1 MTTSESSWDV
11 FISHARE
18 DKAAVA
24 KPLSEALLR
33 AGLRVWIDEHEI
45 SLGDSL
51 TNKINEGLARS
62 RYGIVIL
69 SPDFLAKE
77 WPKRELAALLAIEFK
92 HGKRVLPVLHNL
104 ELESIL
110 RDFPLMGDKVCVSTA
125 AGIEAV
131 ASEIGRATGFKRDHQ
146 DDVVPATPLSPEVG
160 TRIGPYVIEA
170 HLGAGG
176 SGAVYRVHSSSYP
189 YPLALKLFYPLRAPY
204 AHLFPLFAR
213 GFRAV
218 AAVHHSNIVGAHD
231 HGVFDFGG
239 AKRAYFTMDLIE
251 GVALDVWCGRATVP
265 IDRYRLALPVFR
277 QVAAALCAAHETS
290 YLDELG
296 FEVRSV
302 LHGDVKPAN
311 IIVDATGHA
320 RLVDFLQLDV
330 QRLIDPR
337 VLSPELLKQSTPI
350 TAALGTPGFMA
361 PEQERHGI
369 VTVATD
375 VYGLG
380 MTYANAMAD
389 RTTSNAMFDLYRKSE
404 IPLAFRELVLKMIDT
419 RPENRPARMRDV
431 LEALSPEAG

>member
-1 MTTSESSWDV
+1 MSESSWDV

-18 DKAAVA
+18 DRAAVA
-24 KPLSEALLR
+24 SPLAEALAR
-33 AGLRVWIDEHEI
+33 AGLRVWIDDHEI
-45 SLGDSL
+45 SLGDRL
-51 TNKINEGLARS
+51 TTEVNEGLARS

-77 WPKRELAALLAIEFK
+77 WPRRELAALLAIELK

-104 ELESIL
+104 DLESIL
-110 RDFPLMGDKVCVSTA
+110 RDFPLMGDRVFVSTA
-125 AGIEAV
+125 AGIDAV
-131 ASEIGRATGFKRDHQ
+131 ASEVRRATGFKSN
-146 DDVVPATPLSPEVG
+146 DDDAIATTPLSPEVG

-170 HLGAGG
+170 QIGAGG
-176 SGAVYRVHSSSYP
+176 SGVVYRVRSSNHP

-204 AHLFPLFAR
+204 THLFPLFAR

-218 AAVHHSNIVGAHD
+218 AAVHHPNVVGAHD
-231 HGVFDFGG
+231 HGVFAFGG
-239 AKRAYFTMDLIE
+239 AQRAYFTMDLIE
-251 GVALDVWCGRATVP
+251 GVSLDVWCGLQQAS

-296 FEVRSV
+296 FEVKSV

-311 IIVDATGHA
+311 IMVDTRGYA

-337 VLSPELLKQSTPI
+337 VLSPEVLKPRTTI

-361 PEQERHGI
+361 PEQERHGV

-380 MTYANAMAD
+380 VTFANALAD
-389 RTTSNAMFDLYRKSE
+389 RATSNPIFDLYGKAE
-404 IPLAFRELVLKMIDT
+404 IPVAFRDLVLKMVDT
-419 RPENRPARMRDV
+419 KPENRPARMRDV
-431 LEALSPEAG
+431 LEALGTEAG

>member
-1 MTTSESSWDV
+1 MPEPSWDV
-11 FISHARE
+11 FISHAHE

-24 KPLSEALLR
+24 KPLAEALQR
-33 AGLRVWIDEHEI
+33 GGLRVWLDEQEI

-51 TNKINEGLARS
+51 TGKINEGLANS
-62 RYGIVIL
+62 RYGVVIL

-77 WPKRELAALLAIEFK
+77 WPKRELGALLAIEFK

-110 RDFPLMGDKVCVSTA
+110 RDFPLIGDKVCISTA

-131 ASEIGRATGFKRDHQ
+131 ASEVGRATGFKPDDHRDAA
-146 DDVVPATPLSPEVG
+146 PASPILPEVG
-160 TRIGPYVIEA
+160 TRVGPYMTETEI
-170 HLGAGG
+170 GAGG
-176 SGAVYRVHSSSYP
+176 SGVVYRVRASRYP
-189 YPLALKLFYPLRAPY
+189 YPLALKLFYPLRAAY

-218 AAVHHSNIVGAHD
+218 AAVHHPNVVGVHD
-231 HGVFDFGG
+231 HGVFEFAGS
-239 AKRAYFTMDLIE
+239 KRAYFTMDLVD
-251 GVALDVWCGRATVP
+251 GVSLDVWCSRQKTTIG
-265 IDRYRLALPVFR
+265 RYRLALPVFR

-311 IIVDATGHA
+311 VMVDESGHA
-320 RLVDFLQLDV
+320 RLLDFLQLDV

-337 VLSPELLKQSTPI
+337 VLSPDILKEQTI
-350 TAALGTPGFMA
+350 TALLGTPGFMA

-380 MTYANAMAD
+380 ITYAYALAD
-389 RTTSNAMFDLYRKSE
+389 RTTSNPIFDLNRKPE
-404 IPLAFRELVLKMIDT
+404 IPPSFRELVRKMIDT
-419 RPENRPARMRDV
+419 KPENRPARMRDV
-431 LEALSPEAG
+431 LEALGTETG

>member
-1 MTTSESSWDV
+1 MTISKSSWDV

-18 DKAAVA
+18 DRAAVA
-24 KPLSEALLR
+24 KPLAEALVR
-33 AGLRVWIDEHEI
+33 AGLQVWIDEHEI

-51 TNKINEGLARS
+51 TNKINEGLAHS
-62 RYGIVIL
+62 RYGVVIL

-77 WPKRELAALLAIEFK
+77 WPRRELAALLAIEFK

-110 RDFPLMGDKVCVSTA
+110 HDFPLMGDKVCVSTA

-131 ASEIGRATGFKRDHQ
+131 ASEVRRATSFRRDQ
-146 DDVVPATPLSPEVG
+146 GDAAVSGILPSPEVG
-160 TRIGPYVIEA
+160 TRIGPYVIET

-176 SGAVYRVHSSSYP
+176 SGVVYRVRSRSYP

-204 AHLFPLFAR
+204 AHLFPLFTR

-218 AAVHHSNIVGAHD
+218 AAVHHPNVVGAHD
-231 HGVFDFGG
+231 HGVSDFGG
-239 AKRAYFTMDLIE
+239 TKRAYFTMDLID
-251 GVALDVWCGRATVP
+251 GVSLEVWCGRAKAY

-277 QVAAALCAAHETS
+277 QIATALCAAHETS
-290 YLDELG
+290 YIDELG

-302 LHGDVKPAN
+302 LHGDVKPSN

-330 QRLIDPR
+330 QRLIDSR
-337 VLSPELLKQSTPI
+337 VLSPDVLETPI
-350 TAALGTPGFMA
+350 TAEFGTPGFMA

-369 VTVATD
+369 LTVATD

-380 MTYANAMAD
+380 ITYATALAD
-389 RTTSNAMFDLYRKSE
+389 RATSNPILDLYRNSE

-419 RPENRPARMRDV
+419 KPEQRPARMRDV
-431 LEALSPEAG
+431 LDALSAEAG

>member
-1 MTTSESSWDV
+1 MSESSWDV
-11 FISHARE
+11 FISHAHE

-24 KPLSEALLR
+24 KPLAEALVR
-33 AGLRVWIDEHEI
+33 AGLEVWIDEHEI

-51 TNKINEGLARS
+51 TSKINEGLARS
-62 RYGIVIL
+62 RYGIVVL

-77 WPKRELAALLAIEFK
+77 WPRRELAALLAIEFK

-131 ASEIGRATGFKRDHQ
+131 ASEVRRATGFRGDHE
-146 DDVVPATPLSPEVG
+146 DAAVSASPPSPEVG
-160 TRIGPYVIEA
+160 TRIGPYVIET

-176 SGAVYRVHSSSYP
+176 SGVVYRVRSSSYP

-218 AAVHHSNIVGAHD
+218 AAVHHPNVVGAHD
-231 HGVFDFGG
+231 HGVFDFEG
-239 AKRAYFTMDLIE
+239 AQRAYFTMDLID
-251 GVALDVWCGRATVP
+251 GVSLEVWCGRPKAS

-337 VLSPELLKQSTPI
+337 VLSPELLKQPTPI

-380 MTYANAMAD
+380 MTYANALAD
-389 RTTSNAMFDLYRKSE
+389 GATSNPIFDLYRNSE

-419 RPENRPARMRDV
+419 KPEHRPARMRDV
-431 LEALSPEAG
+431 LNALSAEAG

>member
-1 MTTSESSWDV
+1 MSESSWDV
-11 FISHARE
+11 FISHAHE
-18 DKAAVA
+18 DKAVVA
-24 KPLSEALLR
+24 KPLAEALSR
-33 AGLRVWIDEHEI
+33 GGLRVWIDEQEI

-51 TNKINEGLARS
+51 TTKINQGLARS

-77 WPKRELAALLAIEFK
+77 WPKRELAALLAIELK

-110 RDFPLMGDKVCVSTA
+110 RDFPLMGDKVCVSTE
-125 AGIEAV
+125 AGIEAL
-131 ASEIGRATGFKRDHQ
+131 ASEVLRATGFKRGRDA
-146 DDVVPATPLSPEVG
+146 VPATPLSPEVG

-170 HLGAGG
+170 PLGAGG
-176 SGAVYRVHSSSYP
+176 SGVVYRVRGSSFP
-189 YPLALKLFYPLRAPY
+189 YPLALKLFHPLRAPY
-204 AHLFPLFAR
+204 GHLFPLFAR

-218 AAVHHSNIVGAHD
+218 SAIHHPNVVGAHD

-239 AKRAYFTMDLIE
+239 AKRAYFTMDLID
-251 GVALDVWCGRATVP
+251 GVPLDVWCRRPNALK
-265 IDRYRLALPVFR
+265 DRYRLALPVFR
-277 QVAAALCAAHETS
+277 QVAAALSAAHETS
-290 YLDELG
+290 YVDELG

-311 IIVDATGHA
+311 IMVDATGFA

-337 VLSPELLKQSTPI
+337 VLPPKVLDGPRPL
-350 TAALGTPGFMA
+350 TAAMGTPGFMA

-380 MTYANAMAD
+380 VTYASALAD
-389 RTTSNAMFDLYRKSE
+389 RRTSNPFIDLYRASE
-404 IPLAFRELVLKMIDT
+404 IPPAFRELVLKMIDPK
-419 RPENRPARMRDV
+419 PENRPARMRDV
-431 LEALSPEAG
+431 LEALGAGDG

>member
-1 MTTSESSWDV
+1 MSEPSWDV

-24 KPLSEALLR
+24 KPLAEALLR
-33 AGLRVWIDEHEI
+33 AGLRVWLDEQET

-51 TNKINEGLARS
+51 TGKINEGLAHS
-62 RYGIVIL
+62 RYGVVIL

-77 WPKRELAALLAIEFK
+77 WPRRELAALLAIEFT

-104 ELESIL
+104 ERESIL
-110 RDFPLMGDKVCVSTA
+110 RELPLMGDKVCISTA

-131 ASEIGRATGFKRDHQ
+131 ASEVARATGFTSDHPRDAAT
-146 DDVVPATPLSPEVG
+146 ATPLSPEVG
-160 TRIGPYVIEA
+160 TRIGPYVTEA
-170 HLGAGG
+170 ELGAGG
-176 SGAVYRVHSSSYP
+176 SGVVYRVRTSNYP
-189 YPLALKLFYPLRAPY
+189 FPLALKLFYPLRAAY

-218 AAVHHSNIVGAHD
+218 AAVHHPNVVGVHD
-231 HGVFDFGG
+231 HGVFESAG
-239 AKRAYFTMDLIE
+239 AKRAYFTMDLVD
-251 GVALDVWCGRATVP
+251 GVSLDVWCGRQKAT
-265 IDRYRLALPVFR
+265 IDRYRSALPVFR
-277 QVAAALCAAHETS
+277 HVAAALCAAHETS

-302 LHGDVKPAN
+302 LHGDVKPGN
-311 IIVDATGHA
+311 VMVDGSGHA
-320 RLVDFLQLDV
+320 RLLDFLQLDV

-337 VLSPELLKQSTPI
+337 VLSPDLLKDSTPI

-380 MTYANAMAD
+380 VTYAHALAD
-389 RTTSNAMFDLYRKSE
+389 RATSNPVFDLYWKSE
-404 IPLAFRELVLKMIDT
+404 IPLSFRELVLKMSDT
-419 RPENRPARMRDV
+419 KAEHRPARMKDV
-431 LEALSPEAG
+431 LEALGTEAG

>member
-1 MTTSESSWDV
+1 MSGASWDV

-18 DKAAVA
+18 DRATVA
-24 KPLSEALLR
+24 KPLAEALLR
-33 AGLRVWIDEHEI
+33 TGLRVWIDEHEI

-51 TNKINEGLARS
+51 TNKINEGLAHS
-62 RYGIVIL
+62 RYGIVVL

-77 WPKRELAALLAIEFK
+77 WPKRELAALLAIELK

-104 ELESIL
+104 DLESVL
-110 RDFPLMGDKVCVSTA
+110 RDFPLLGDKVCVSTA
-125 AGIEAV
+125 AGIEV
-131 ASEIGRATGFKRDHQ
+131 LASEVRRATGFEGDYQ
-146 DDVVPATPLSPEVG
+146 EDAVSATPLSPEVG
-160 TRIGPYVIEA
+160 TRVGPYVIQA

-176 SGAVYRVHSSSYP
+176 SGAVYRVHSGSHP
-189 YPLALKLFYPLRAPY
+189 YSLALKLFYPLRAPY

-218 AAVHHSNIVGAHD
+218 AAVHHPNVVGAHD

-251 GVALDVWCGRATVP
+251 GVALDVWCGRAKAP
-265 IDRYRLALPVFR
+265 IDRYRLAFPVFR

-302 LHGDVKPAN
+302 LHGDVKPTN
-311 IIVDATGHA
+311 IIVDETGHA

-337 VLSPELLKQSTPI
+337 VLSPEVLKPGTPI
-350 TAALGTPGFMA
+350 TGAMGTPGFMA

-380 MTYANAMAD
+380 ITYANAMAD
-389 RTTSNAMFDLYRKSE
+389 GATSNPIFDLYRKSE

-419 RPENRPARMRDV
+419 KPENRPARMRDV
-431 LEALSPEAG
+431 LEALNTEAG

>member
-1 MTTSESSWDV
+1 MPESSWDV

-18 DKAAVA
+18 DRAVVA
-24 KPLSEALLR
+24 KPLAEALSR

-51 TNKINEGLARS
+51 TTKINEGLAHS

-77 WPKRELAALLAIEFK
+77 WPKRELAALLAIELK

-110 RDFPLMGDKVCVSTA
+110 RDFPLLGDKVCVSTE
-125 AGIEAV
+125 AGLEAV
-131 ASEIGRATGFKRDHQ
+131 ASEVRRAAGFKRDDD
-146 DDVVPATPLSPEVG
+146 DDVVIGSPLSPEVG

-176 SGAVYRVHSSSYP
+176 SGVVYRVRSSSHP
-189 YPLALKLFYPLRAPY
+189 YPQALKLFYPLRAPY

-218 AAVHHSNIVGAHD
+218 AAVHHPNVVGAHD
-231 HGVFDFGG
+231 HGVFHFGG
-239 AKRAYFTMDLIE
+239 AQRAYFTMDLID
-251 GVALDVWCGRATVP
+251 GVSLDVWCRRPKAP
-265 IDRYRLALPVFR
+265 IDRYRLALPAFR
-277 QVAAALCAAHETS
+277 QVAAALCAAHEAS
-290 YLDELG
+290 YVDELG
-296 FEVRSV
+296 FEVKAV
-302 LHGDVKPAN
+302 LHGDVKPSN
-311 IIVDATGHA
+311 IIVDTTGYA

-337 VLSPELLKQSTPI
+337 VLSPEVLKDPAPI
-350 TAALGTPGFMA
+350 TTALGTPGFMA

-380 MTYANAMAD
+380 ITYANALAD
-389 RTTSNAMFDLYRKSE
+389 KATSNPIFDLHRQSD
-404 IPLAFRELVLKMIDT
+404 IPSAFRELVRRMIDT
-419 RPENRPARMRDV
+419 KPENRPARMRDV
-431 LEALSPEAG
+431 LEALDTGAG

>member
-1 MTTSESSWDV
+1 MSQPSWDV

-24 KPLSEALLR
+24 TPLAETLLR
-33 AGLRVWIDEHEI
+33 AGLRGWIDQHEI

-51 TNKINEGLARS
+51 SNKINEGLAQS

-104 ELESIL
+104 ELESLL

-131 ASEIGRATGFKRDHQ
+131 ASEVCRATGFEIEHQ
-146 DDVVPATPLSPEVG
+146 DDAVSATPLSPAVG
-160 TRIGPYVIEA
+160 TRIGPYILEA
-170 HLGAGG
+170 NLGAGG
-176 SGAVYRVHSSSYP
+176 SGVVYRVHSSSYA

-218 AAVHHSNIVGAHD
+218 ATVRHPNVVGAHD

-239 AKRAYFTMDLIE
+239 AKRAYFTMDLID
-251 GVALDVWCGRATVP
+251 GVALDVWCGRAKALT
-265 IDRYRLALPVFR
+265 DRYRLALPVFR
-277 QVAAALCAAHETS
+277 QVAAALCAAHATS

-302 LHGDVKPAN
+302 VHGDVKPAN

-337 VLSPELLKQSTPI
+337 VLSPEVLKRPTPI
-350 TAALGTPGFMA
+350 TAAMGTPGFMA
-361 PEQERHGI
+361 PEQERHGV

-380 MTYANAMAD
+380 VTYANAMAD
-389 RTTSNAMFDLYRKSE
+389 RATSNPAFDLYRTSE
-404 IPLAFRELVLKMIDT
+404 IPLAFRDLVLRMIDPK
-419 RPENRPARMRDV
+419 PENRPARMRDV
-431 LEALSPEAG
+431 LEALSTEAG

>member
-1 MTTSESSWDV
+1 MSEPSWDV

-24 KPLSEALLR
+24 KPLAEALLR
-33 AGLRVWIDEHEI
+33 AGLRVWLDEQEI

-51 TNKINEGLARS
+51 TGKINEGLAHS
-62 RYGIVIL
+62 RYGVVIL

-77 WPKRELAALLAIEFK
+77 WPKRELGALLAIEFK

-110 RDFPLMGDKVCVSTA
+110 RDFPLMGDKVCISTA
-125 AGIEAV
+125 AGIETV
-131 ASEIGRATGFKRDHQ
+131 ASEVSRATGLKSDRHRDAAT
-146 DDVVPATPLSPEVG
+146 ATPLFPEVG
-160 TRIGPYVIEA
+160 TRIGPYVTEA
-170 HLGAGG
+170 ELGAGG
-176 SGAVYRVHSSSYP
+176 SGVVYRVRTSNYP
-189 YPLALKLFYPLRAPY
+189 YPLALKLFYPLRAAY

-218 AAVHHSNIVGAHD
+218 AAVHHPNVVGVHD
-231 HGVFDFGG
+231 HGVFEFAG
-239 AKRAYFTMDLIE
+239 AKRAYFTMDLVD
-251 GVALDVWCGRATVP
+251 GVSLDVWCARQKAT

-277 QVAAALCAAHETS
+277 QVATALCAAHETS

-302 LHGDVKPAN
+302 LHGDVKPGN
-311 IIVDATGHA
+311 VMVDESGHA
-320 RLVDFLQLDV
+320 RLLDFLQLDV

-337 VLSPELLKQSTPI
+337 VLSPDVLKDPTPI

-380 MTYANAMAD
+380 ITYANALAD
-389 RTTSNAMFDLYRKSE
+389 RTTSNPIFDLYRKSE
-404 IPLAFRELVLKMIDT
+404 IPPSFRELVQKMIDT
-419 RPENRPARMRDV
+419 KPEGRPARMRDV
-431 LEALSPEAG
+431 LEALGTDAG